1 MKILKAKMMKK
12 IALLSLMV
20 LVFGSLFSQT
30 IETIDWGVAQELPK
44 KTQYKK
50 VLGYDADGIYLV
62 REDIDNHDKLWLD
75 YVSRLT
81 MTVDQTNELVLPS
94 YLGNQTKYADMFYIN
109 KKLILL
115 STAVDNNSNQK
126 QLFLQYMNTN
136 GTIKNKPKLIGTI
149 STSNAPE
156 DDFKWKL
163 TDKNQI
169 YITYNKTF
177 KEYNQEPFTFK
188 VFDSNL
194 QEVASYN
201 MSLPEK
207 FNARKFEVKQT
218 AINDKGK
225 IIMLVK
231 AVAQNKKKSSRTKT
245 DQYEIL
251 VVVYDTRKKETHDI
265 KVSLKKGK
273 PIDGIFTI
281 NKDGN
286 LIVGGFYEPKTN
298 KIPGSFSGVYYRI
311 INPNTYK
318 VIPAGEPKYYF
329 LPFAKNFLAEM
340 RTSRNGETAEQQF
353 SYKLKSIETMENGS
367 FIIIAEQQYVTERN
381 MVDPKTKQ
389 DIIIK
394 YYTYGDILMAGVD
407 KAQKFAWV
415 KKVYKK
421 QVSIDDDGYYS
432 SYALEKIRN
441 KVKIIYNDV
450 SANLKINEEKLNK
463 LKVLKNNLNTIG
475 KGMGVI
481 NSVFYDGSI
490 IKDQLFP
497 GKDKGNTIV
506 PSLIVPVEDQ
516 YFTFS
521 QKKKKYKFGIFVL
534 E

>member
-1 MKILKAKMMKK
+1 MMKK
-12 IALLSLMV
+12 TVLFSLMV
-20 LVFGSLFSQT
+20 FVFGSLFSQT
-30 IETIDWGVAQELPK
+30 IETIDWGVAQELQK
-44 KTQYKK
+44 NTQYKK
-50 VLGYDADGIYLV
+50 VIGYDADGVYLV
-62 REDIDNHDKLWLD
+62 REDKYNHNKLWLD

-94 YLGNQTKYADMFYIN
+94 YLGNQTKYADMFYVN

-136 GTIKNKPKLIGTI
+136 GTIKNKPKLVGTI

-156 DDFKWKL
+156 DDFKWEM

-169 YITYNKTF
+169 YISYHKTF
-177 KEYNQEPFTFK
+177 KEYNQEPFSFK

-201 MSLPEK
+201 LSLPEK
-207 FNARKFEVKQT
+207 FNARKFEIKQT

-225 IIMLVK
+225 IIMMVK
-231 AVAQNKKKSSRTKT
+231 AVTAGKKRSSRVKA
-245 DQYEIL
+245 DQYEML
-251 VVVYDTRKKETHDI
+251 VVIYDTRKKETHDI
-265 KVSLKKGK
+265 KVALKKGK
-273 PIDGIFTI
+273 PIDGIFTFD
-281 NKDGN
+281 KDGN

-298 KIPGSFSGVYYRI
+298 KIPGSFTGLYYRI

-329 LPFAKNFLAEM
+329 SLFSKDFMLKMKAA
-340 RTSRNGETAEQQF
+340 RNGETTEQQF

-367 FIIIAEQQYVTERN
+367 FIIIAEQQYVVERT
-381 MVDPKTKQ
+381 MTDPKTKQ
-389 DIIIK
+389 DIVIK
-394 YYTYGDILMAGVD
+394 YNTYGDILMAGVD
-407 KAQKFAWV
+407 KNQKFAWI
-415 KKVYKK
+415 KKIYKK
-421 QVSIDDDGYYS
+421 QVSTDDHGYYS
-432 SYALEKIRN
+432 SYALVKIRN
-441 KVKIIYNDV
+441 KIKIIYNDV

-463 LKVLKNNLNTIG
+463 IKVLKNNLKTIG
-475 KGMGVI
+475 KGMAVV

-490 IKDQLFP
+490 IKDPLFP
-497 GKDKGNTIV
+497 GKDKKNTIV

-516 YFTFS
+516 HFTFS
-521 QKKKKYKFGIFVL
+521 QKSKKYKFGIFVL